1 LVAAEVW
8 LAADPRPLRER
19 WPALRP
25 CGLLL
30 VVVVLA
36 FVAIRTDVVGAFAG
50 DRPNV
55 VLEHLA
61 PAARRWT
68 MLGVVPEW
76 IRLLVWPSHL
86 AAEYAPRAISL
97 HDGFDRTLLIA
108 LVLLTLVAALF
119 LLAARWWHAAAF
131 GLAWVAV
138 TLLLVSNLV
147 VPTGVLLAER
157 TLFLP
162 SVGAMLFVATALS
175 RSMSRLGRDGR
186 TGVGVRLARTAAA
199 AIIVA
204 TLMAG
209 IWRSARRQ
217 LVWRSNATLFA
228 QAPIDAP
235 SSYRAHDVYAG
246 LLFDRH
252 DAAGGEREAHLALA
266 LYRHDPLLYRD
277 LAQEYMHGGMCRA
290 AIPLLKQ
297 SIAEQGS
304 MQTDARL
311 LLAECLLAQHEPAA
325 ARAEV
330 LRGMADGYY
339 PFYGPGY
346 HRVLLSVDSALASGG
361 EIQRTEPRADTVA
374 ARSRIMRSAV
384 FRGRGR

>member
-1 LVAAEVW
+1 
-8 LAADPRPLRER
+8 
-19 WPALRP
+19 
-25 CGLLL
+25 
-30 VVVVLA
+30 
-36 FVAIRTDVVGAFAG
+36 
-50 DRPNV
+50 
-55 VLEHLA
+55 
-61 PAARRWT
+61 

-76 IRLLVWPSHL
+76 IRLLIWPSHL
-86 AAEYAPRAISL
+86 VAEYAPRAISL

-162 SVGAMLFVATALS
+162 SVGAMLFIAAA
-175 RSMSRLGRDGR
+175 LGRAMSGLGR
-186 TGVGVRLARTAAA
+186 NERSVGGARLARIAGA
-199 AIIVA
+199 AIVGVV
-204 TLMAG
+204 LMAG

-235 SSYRAHDVYAG
+235 LSYRAHDVYAG

-252 DAAGGEREAHLALA
+252 DAAGGEREAHMALA

-277 LAQEYMHGGMCRA
+277 LAQEYMRGGKCRP
-290 AIPLLKQ
+290 AIPLLKE
-297 SIAEQGS
+297 SIAEQGN

-311 LLAECLLAQHEPAA
+311 LLAECLLAQHDPAA
-325 ARAEV
+325 ARVEV

-346 HRVLLSVDSALASGG
+346 HCVLLSVDSALSSGG
-361 EIQRTEPRADTVA
+361 GIRREEAKADSAPARPRIV
-374 ARSRIMRSAV
+374 RSAA
-384 FRGRGR
+384 FRPGSQ